1 MARLI
6 ALILSLAL
14 FTSIMLAQTHKP
26 TKPNGWLPPGESW
39 FEFSH
44 RLVNTGPSAPLIDRY
59 YRGKFIFGWWKP
71 IYRASDWEV
80 DLCMIPYFVY
90 GGFHERRIFLPAFS
104 FRGEIMFR
112 YFLPGKSLEI
122 RFSSLHYSTHLMDK
136 LPVTT
141 PAEATELKRV
151 KIIVDDVNLIRL
163 GLAWSASTKIW
174 QLSSDAGIQP
184 VKLNYWLITEVNRVW
199 QSNSYDWY
207 DRFFYFNLGVS
218 HTLSQYRLSLRYEG
232 EFARTMRSL
241 MELTFSGKLNTNE
254 SWADGWQIY
263 LSYEGSHI
271 ASNEVTITPYSGI
284 ARDWLR
290 LGLRIFN

>member
-1 MARLI
+1 MVRLI
-6 ALILSLAL
+6 IFALTFSTAM
-14 FTSIMLAQTHKP
+14 MLAQIKP
-26 TKPNGWLPPGESW
+26 TRPNGWLPPGESW

-44 RLVNTGPSAPLIDRY
+44 RLVNTGPSSPLIDRY
-59 YRGKFIFGWWKP
+59 YRGKFVFGWWKP
-71 IYRASDWEV
+71 LYRTTGWEI
-80 DLCMIPYFVY
+80 DLTMIPYFVY
-90 GGFHERRIFLPAFS
+90 GGFHDRRIFLPAFS

-112 YFLPGKSLEI
+112 YFLSGESLEI

-141 PAEATELKRV
+141 QAEATELKRV
-151 KIIVDDVNLIRL
+151 KIIIDDVNLIRL
-163 GLAWSASTKIW
+163 GLAWSNNTSGLQINSET
-174 QLSSDAGIQP
+174 GIQP

-218 HTLSQYRLSLRYEG
+218 YSLSQYRLSLRYEG

-241 MELTFSGKLNTNE
+241 VELIFSGKLNTNE